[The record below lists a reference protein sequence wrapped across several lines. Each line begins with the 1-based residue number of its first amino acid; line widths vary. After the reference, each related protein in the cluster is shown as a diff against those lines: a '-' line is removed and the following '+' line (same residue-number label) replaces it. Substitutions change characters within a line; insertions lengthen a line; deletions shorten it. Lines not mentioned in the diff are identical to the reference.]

1 MHFQY
6 IKIHWQEFETY
17 LSGFKNHAQIL
28 KTPLFCVS
36 LQEEN
41 VTQKTKHKRP
51 KKKSITKMFSKYPL
65 ISLNLLCQIPEVLI
79 QV

>member
-51 KKKSITKMFSKYPL
+51 KKKKYHKNVFKIPINFFKSIMSN
-65 ISLNLLCQIPEVLI
+65 S
-79 QV
+79 

>member
-1 MHFQY
+1 MLLKKQN
-6 IKIHWQEFETY
+6 IKDQ
-17 LSGFKNHAQIL
+17 
-28 KTPLFCVS
+28 
-36 LQEEN
+36 
-41 VTQKTKHKRP
+41 